1 MMKPKLN
8 IDTVL
13 FEQYGPLIG
22 GNDLAKVLGY
32 KTAGA
37 FNKSLRQSR
46 IDLRIFDIKGRKGK
60 FAYTHDVVQWINQ
73 LLTKSS

>member
-37 FNKSLRQSR
+37 FNKSVRQSR

-60 FAYTHDVVQWINQ
+60 FAYTNDVAQWINQ
-73 LLTKSS
+73 LLT